1 VTHPGLIRRIQL
13 QLVKQLQTTHGEQVR
28 HRHLH
33 TLHSKDRVDL
43 GLQTRTKRHQPAA
56 IANRLTQFPARPW
69 RDPAFGKSAIRNRS
83 ARSAASRS
91 SFFTRRYAAAYVWA
105 VSALTASPRARAHY
119 DHCGQANDRHT
130 AAQRN
135 LFNRMIGML
144 YHCLQTGQIYN
155 EQRAFPAAA

>member
-1 VTHPGLIRRIQL
+1 
-13 QLVKQLQTTHGEQVR
+13 
-28 HRHLH
+28 
-33 TLHSKDRVDL
+33 VDL
-43 GLQTRTKRHQPAA
+43 GLEARAQGDQLAA
-56 IANRLTQFPARPW
+56 VADGLAQLTGRPW

-144 YHCLQTGQIYN
+144 YHCLQTGQTYN
-155 EQRAFPAAA
+155 EHKAFPPPVDG